1 MIVLEPIATSQLIKV
16 TQRLTDLVTIPRAN
30 KLQITDEETNV
41 SRVID
46 LTSTI
51 TETQITASF
60 GFLYNWY
67 TTIDAKNIANPAGGN
82 GQTNT
87 WRVPSTTDFTT
98 LGTYLEGDSVAGGKL
113 KKTGTVEGLN
123 GCWYAPNTNATNLYN
138 FDSMPSGYRRDT
150 TGVFDRAGYQSTY
163 WTSTINFEPYAFY
176 VSIYHNNDDIITTS
190 SNYKFGF
197 SIRLVRNATT
207 SEQLLTNGTNS
218 VDNPTL
224 LQSYIGNDGNI
235 YKTTKIGTQIWMAQD
250 LLETKFN
257 DLSNIPEVANSGT
270 WSGLTSSARSTYTGY
285 NSSLTSCSQ
294 TTTQSVITGQILST
308 TAGDY
313 YDTIT
318 LTINPALK
326 EGHTYKAVLYY
337 NTIDKY
343 TWKGKIFCTAQITT
357 SLGFED
363 VRDYSVNDGRY
374 TENTTTNQFILN
386 D

>member
-1 MIVLEPIATSQLIKV
+1 MIVLEPITSVQSFVV
-16 TQRLTDLVTIPRAN
+16 TQRLTDLNALPRAN
-30 KLQITDEETNV
+30 KLQITDEETNIA
-41 SRVID
+41 RVID

-51 TETQITASF
+51 TETQITTSF

-67 TTIDAKNIANPAGGN
+67 TAVDAKNIANPTGGN

-98 LGTYLEGDSVAGGKL
+98 LITYLGGETVAGGKL

-123 GCWYAPNTNATNLYN
+123 GCWYAPNTNAANLYN
-138 FDSMPSGYRRDT
+138 FDSMPSGYRRAT
-150 TGVFDRAGYQSTY
+150 TGVFDYLGYQASY
-163 WTSTINFEPYAFY
+163 WTSTINFEPNAFF
-176 VSIYHNNDDIITTS
+176 VSTRQIHGNMLTTS
-190 SNYKFGF
+190 TDYKFGF

-218 VDNPTL
+218 VDNPTV
-224 LQSYIGNDGNI
+224 LQSYIGNDGKI
-235 YKTTKIGTQIWMAQD
+235 YKTTKIGNQIWLAQD

-257 DLSNIPEVANSGT
+257 DLSNITEVANSGT
-270 WSGLTSSARSTYTGY
+270 WSGLTTSARSTYIGY
-285 NSSLTSCSQ
+285 DANLTSCAQ
-294 TTTQSVITGQILST
+294 TTTQSVITQQILNT
-308 TAGDY
+308 TVGDY

-318 LTINPALK
+318 ITINPALK

-343 TWKGKIFCTAQITT
+343 TWKGKIFCTAQIAT
-357 SLGFED
+357 SQGFAD

-374 TENTTTNQFILN
+374 TENTTTKQFILN

>member
-1 MIVLEPIATSQLIKV
+1 MIVLEPTTSVQGFVV
-16 TQRLTDLVTIPRAN
+16 TQRLTDLNALPRAN
-30 KLQITDEETNV
+30 KLQITDEETNIA
-41 SRVID
+41 RVID

-51 TETQITASF
+51 TETQITTSF

-67 TTIDAKNIANPAGGN
+67 ATIDAKNIANPSGGN

-98 LGTYLEGDSVAGGKL
+98 LITYLGGETVAGGKL

-138 FDSMPSGYRRDT
+138 FDALPSGYRRDDS
-150 TGVFDRAGYQSTY
+150 GAFARAGYELNY

-176 VSIYHNNDDIITTS
+176 ATITQNNENIIVTS
-190 SNYKFGF
+190 SNYKFGL

-218 VDNPTL
+218 VDNPTV
-224 LQSYIGNDGNI
+224 LQSYIGNDGKI
-235 YKTTKIGTQIWMAQD
+235 YKTTKIGNQIWLAQD

-257 DLSNIPEVANSGT
+257 DLSNITEVANSGT
-270 WSGLTSSARSTYTGY
+270 WSGLTTSARSTYIGY
-285 NSSLTSCSQ
+285 DANLTSCAQ
-294 TTTQSVITGQILST
+294 TTTQSVITQQILNT
-308 TAGDY
+308 TVGDY

-318 LTINPALK
+318 ITINPALK

-343 TWKGKIFCTAQITT
+343 TWKGKIFCTAQIAT
-357 SLGFED
+357 SQGFAD

-374 TENTTTNQFILN
+374 TENITTNQFILN